1 MDIMNWIDIAL
12 LALLLLFAVFG
23 FIAGFTEK
31 FFSIASWVGAGLLTS
46 HVYPWLKPFGKQFIS
61 NDTLASIATFGIIF
75 LILLIIFK
83 LATGRLSRSVKG
95 SPLGSL
101 DRALGVIL
109 GVFTG
114 LFLLA
119 SLCLLNRA
127 FFNVLGNSSAFN
139 HSKVWAFTQMN
150 SAYLEKLLP
159 NSVAKP
165 LAKKKSSDLALK
177 LSRPCIEQKKTG
189 GYKTSDRAQLS
200 QITKTYN

>member
-1 MDIMNWIDIAL
+1 MDFMNWIDIAL
-12 LALLLLFAVFG
+12 FALLLLFAVFG

-61 NDTLASIATFGIIF
+61 NDTLASIVTFGVIF

-127 FFNVLGNSSAFN
+127 FFNVLENNSAFN
-139 HSKVWAFTQMN
+139 HSKVWGFSQMN
-150 SAYLEKLLP
+150 STYLEKLLP
-159 NSVAKP
+159 HSIAKP
-165 LAKKKSSDLALK
+165 LSKKKSSNLTLR
-177 LSRPCIEQKKTG
+177 LSRPCIEEKKTA
-189 GYKTSDRAQLS
+189 GYKTSDRAQLEEM
-200 QITKTYN
+200 TRTYK